1 MAVDPPVSGISNLNI
16 KCSILPVLP
25 LEDISST
32 CGKIY
37 LSNLTIPDKFF
48 YEAGVNYKSPFG
60 HKFLIPIHLLNQS
73 NGNNTNNGNEN
84 E

>member
-1 MAVDPPVSGISNLNI
+1 MAIDPPASGISNINM
-16 KCSILPVLP
+16 KWSILPVLP
-25 LEDISST
+25 LEDISSS

-60 HKFLIPIHLLNQS
+60 HKFLIPIHLLNE
-73 NGNNTNNGNEN
+73 NGNNGNNSNDNE
-84 E
+84 